1 MRSSFGRFGML
12 KTRNF
17 LGQHFVPDMLGR
29 CKTGLP
35 LAGTKANELIAKHV
49 VYDEFCLS
57 R

>member
-17 LGQHFVPDMLGR
+17 LGQHFVPDLLGR

-35 LAGTKANELIAKHV
+35 LAGMKANELIAKHV
-49 VYDEFCLS
+49 VYDEFYLS